1 MKLAL
6 IMGAG
11 ASIPFAPSL
20 TSYILTKEL
29 QCWDNWKEIIS
40 RVPLTINASR
50 RDIRHIVR
58 RILAQTRKETN
69 FERTIEIIDK
79 VCGYYANNGKS
90 LFNKEVNII
99 RRSNKDSN
107 KDKRR
112 NRNCYAIIPFLARE
126 IIANAILRSLKNVQ
140 DSELFTKQRE
150 FIKFLADKSSKVS
163 VITFNYDDI
172 LDRTLKAINS
182 NDYHSPSFCN
192 GFTKEASDGYEMD
205 SGKLAEAQNSIVFL
219 HGSILF
225 NYKRQGRLIYNHS
238 CYEAE
243 VDRWLSLIERYPPKQ
258 TSVGRQ
264 GENTIDF
271 NTFIV
276 SGQTKETTMKNAPF
290 NKFYQK
296 AVEDIDQSN
305 VIVIIG
311 YSFQDDHINS
321 VLLYYTE
328 TRKEYK
334 ILVVDKHDIN
344 NAIDGPLSP
353 LRNALSMNTPANSS
367 SDKKVT
373 LRIKNYD
380 QLVKDKNGW
389 VSEKVYYYAKG
400 YDEFLKEYEQI
411 INEKMHL

>member
-6 IMGAG
+6 IIGAG
-11 ASIPFAPSL
+11 ASIPFAPAL
-20 TSYILTKEL
+20 TSSFLTKEL
-29 QCWDNWKEIIS
+29 QCWDNWTEIIS
-40 RVPLTINASR
+40 RVPSAINVSK
-50 RDIRHIVR
+50 RDIRRIVR
-58 RILAQTRKETN
+58 GILSQTRKETN

-79 VCGYYANNGKS
+79 VCGYYANDNKS

-99 RRSNKDSN
+99 RRSNKD
-107 KDKRR
+107 KCG

-126 IIANAILRSLKNVQ
+126 IIAKAILRSLKNVQ
-140 DSELFTKQRE
+140 DSELLTKQRE
-150 FIKFLADKSSKVS
+150 FIKFLADKSNKVS

-205 SGKLAEAQNSIVFL
+205 LGKLTEKQNSIVFL

-225 NYKRQGRLIYNHS
+225 NYKSYGLRLIYNDS
-238 CYEAE
+238 RDEAE
-243 VDRWLSLIERYPPKQ
+243 AERWRSLKELYFPKQ

-271 NTFIV
+271 NSFIV

-311 YSFQDDHINS
+311 YSFHDDHINS
-321 VLLYYTE
+321 VLSYYTE
-328 TRKEYK
+328 TRKDYK
-334 ILVVDKHDIN
+334 IIVVDKQDIN
-344 NAIDGPLSP
+344 NAIDGPLNP
-353 LRNALSMNTPANSS
+353 LRNVLSMNIPVNSSS
-367 SDKKVT
+367 SDKKGT
-373 LRIKNYD
+373 LRINNYD

-400 YDEFLKEYEQI
+400 YDEFLKEYEQVINRI
-411 INEKMHL
+411 IDL

>member
-20 TSYILTKEL
+20 TSSILTKEL

-79 VCGYYANNGKS
+79 VCGYYANNDKS

-126 IIANAILRSLKNVQ
+126 IIANAILRSLKNVP
-140 DSELFTKQRE
+140 DSELLTKQVR
-150 FIKFLADKSSKVS
+150 FIKFLAEKSSNVS
-163 VITFNYDDI
+163 IISFNYDDI
-172 LDRTLKAINS
+172 LDRTLKAIDSKGNS
-182 NDYHSPSFCN
+182 SPSFCN
-192 GFTKEASDGYEMD
+192 GFTKENSDGYEMD
-205 SGKLAEAQNSIVFL
+205 FGKLAEAQNSIVFL

-225 NYKRQGRLIYNHS
+225 NCKRHGRLIYNHS

-258 TSVGRQ
+258 TSTGRQ

-311 YSFQDDHINS
+311 YSFHDDHINS
-321 VLLYYTE
+321 VLSYYTE
-328 TRKEYK
+328 TRKDYK
-334 ILVVDKHDIN
+334 IIVVDKQEIN
-344 NAIDGPLSP
+344 DAVDGPLSLP
-353 LRNALSMNTPANSS
+353 MDVLS
-367 SDKKVT
+367 SDISVNCNDNRRT
-373 LRIKNYD
+373 FRINNYN
-380 QLVKDKNGW
+380 QFVKDKNGW